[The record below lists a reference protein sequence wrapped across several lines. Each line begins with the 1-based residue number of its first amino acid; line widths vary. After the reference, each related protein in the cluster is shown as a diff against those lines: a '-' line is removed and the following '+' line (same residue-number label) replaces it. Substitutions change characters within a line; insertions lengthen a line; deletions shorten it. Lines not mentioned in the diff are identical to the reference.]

1 MRWQREGAALVP
13 VRERERE
20 IPGDIAEA
28 VDELKR
34 IERPGWQEGMRRLEE
49 SGDYTAA
56 RQYFRELLGE
66 PPIVNQT
73 TVAAAADTI
82 LWDAASLTPIPANS
96 IQAGQ
101 TYKVTA
107 WGITTTAVTG
117 SQTVILNPRFGTTTG
132 GTALGVSRTQ
142 PVNAI
147 VKTNIPWH
155 LQMWVH
161 FRTIGSAGTATCG
174 GFLVAESIIGTAAT
188 TNTAPVAFGTG
199 ATTATTVNT
208 TVAAGLVVT
217 ITPSLSTQTYTTMG
231 VVLESLN

>member
-1 MRWQREGAALVP
+1 MARRDVP
-13 VRERERE
+13 Y
-20 IPGDIAEA
+20 DILEA
-28 VDELKR
+28 VEELKR
-34 IERPGWQEGMRRLEE
+34 LERPGWQRALAELEAN
-49 SGDYTAA
+49 GDEVAA

-73 TVAAAADTI
+73 TVAAAADTV
-82 LWDAASLTPIPANS
+82 LWDAASLTPIPANT

-101 TYKVTA
+101 TYKITA
-107 WGITTTAVTG
+107 WGIHTTAVTG
-117 SQTVILNPRFGTTTG
+117 SQTVIFNPRFGTTTG

-142 PVNAI
+142 PINA
-147 VKTNIPWH
+147 VVQTNKPWN

-174 GFLVAESIIGTAAT
+174 GFFISESAIGTAAT